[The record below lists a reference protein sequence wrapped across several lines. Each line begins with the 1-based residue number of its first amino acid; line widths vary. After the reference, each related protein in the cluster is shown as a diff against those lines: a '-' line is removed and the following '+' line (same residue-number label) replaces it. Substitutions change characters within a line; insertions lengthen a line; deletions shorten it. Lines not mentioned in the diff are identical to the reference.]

1 MDLNILLW
9 TVGMLFSLGIF
20 AVKVGL
26 GLGCGNFTIK
36 GIVLTLIGYTALFM
50 VIAWA
55 AEGLRE
61 LTAPLLQKGP
71 WMHTLSAVGLIVW
84 GLVVLFTETQGRQ
97 QGQST
102 PPSGSRGASL
112 LLLVPCPI
120 CLSAMTFT
128 TWAALNAIKQ
138 PPLLL
143 GLYLGLTFS
152 LLALLVTMVCKV
164 RTGRSLV
171 PLGMA
176 MIVVGLYFIGSLFL
190 PAKIEAARALFTSAV
205 NEKQVPLGQ
214 DAIGVLV
221 FLIVL
226 LLAGYMAGNKIR
238 SLQ

>member
-9 TVGMLFSLGIF
+9 TGGMLFSLGIF

-26 GLGCGNFTIK
+26 GLGCGNYQSK
-36 GIVLTLIGYTALFM
+36 GIGLTLIGYTALFM

-55 AEGLRE
+55 AEGLRV

-71 WMHTLSAVGLIVW
+71 WMHILSAVGLIVW
-84 GLVVLFTETQGRQ
+84 GLVVLFTETRGRQ
-97 QGQST
+97 AGQ
-102 PPSGSRGASL
+102 PLSGSRGASL
-112 LLLVPCPI
+112 LLLAPCPI

-143 GLYLGLTFS
+143 DLGLGLVFS
-152 LLALLVTMVCKV
+152 VLVLLVTLVCKV
-164 RTGRSLV
+164 RTDRSLV

-176 MIVVGLYFIGSLFL
+176 MIVVGFYFVGSLVL
-190 PAKIEAARALFTSAV
+190 PAKIEAALALFTATV
-205 NEKQVPLGQ
+205 HENPVPFGQ
-214 DAIGVLV
+214 ETLGVLV

-226 LLAGYMAGNKIR
+226 LLAGFVAGKPTR
-238 SLQ
+238 SLP

>member
-36 GIVLTLIGYTALFM
+36 GIVFTLIGYMALFM

-71 WMHTLSAVGLIVW
+71 WMHTLSAAGLIVW
-84 GLVVLFTETQGRQ
+84 GMVVLFTETRGRQ
-97 QGQST
+97 PGQST
-102 PPSGSRGASL
+102 PPSGCRGASL

-143 GLYLGLTFS
+143 GLYLGLAFS
-152 LLALLVTMVCKV
+152 LMVLLVTIACKV
-164 RTGRSLV
+164 RTDRSLV

-176 MIVVGLYFIGSLFL
+176 MIVVGLYFVGSLFL
-190 PAKIEAARALFTSAV
+190 PAKIEAARALFSSAA
-205 NEKQVPLGQ
+205 NDNQIPIGQ
-214 DAIGVLV
+214 DGLGVLV
-221 FLIVL
+221 FLIFL
-226 LLAGYMAGNKIR
+226 LLTGFIAGNKIR
-238 SLQ
+238 SHQ